1 MMDEIRK
8 KSLNAL
14 FWSFI
19 ERFSH
24 QILQFFFSIF
34 LARILLPQ
42 EFGLVAMTSVFVV
55 IGNSFINAGFG
66 HALIQKKNA
75 DKIDESSI
83 FYFNIVI
90 AFFVSVILYN
100 SSKFIST
107 FYNEPILNDIIKV
120 LPLALIFN
128 ALGLVQR
135 TLLSKTL
142 DFKTQMKA
150 RLLTSLI
157 SGGVAIYLALNGYG
171 VWSLVALLICSEFF
185 DTLFLWIFCSWRPIF
200 LFSFNSLKSMF
211 GFGSKL
217 FIVSITN
224 SIFTNIYI
232 IVIGKIFSPSS
243 LGFYHRAETFYKY
256 PVVLLNSVVNQVSF
270 PIFSQIQE
278 NKTSLRSFLKTGIT
292 YVTFITF
299 PLMIGL
305 IVVAKP
311 LIEVVLTEKW
321 LPSVP
326 YLKLFCLI
334 GAMYPIQAINLNA
347 LNALGRSDLFLKVD
361 FINKA
366 IIIFTIFISYR
377 FGIISIIIGQ
387 IINSFIA
394 FYLYSFYNGKLLNYP
409 FLSQIKDVF
418 PTLLISVAMGVLTFL
433 LKFLN
438 IENQLLLLVIQIS
451 SGVTIYILICYFTKL
466 ESFMN
471 ILNNIRR
478 KTNYL

>member
-1 MMDEIRK
+1 MDDEVKK
-8 KSLNAL
+8 KSLDAL
-14 FWSFI
+14 LWSFI

-34 LARILLPQ
+34 LARLLLPE
-42 EFGLVAMTSVFVV
+42 EFGLIAMTSVFVV

-66 HALIQKKNA
+66 HALIQKTNA

-83 FYFNIVI
+83 FYFNIII
-90 AFFVSVILYN
+90 ALFVSLILYN
-100 SSKFIST
+100 SSELIST

-120 LPLALIFN
+120 LPLTLIFN

-150 RLLTSLI
+150 TLLTSLI
-157 SGGVAIYLALNGYG
+157 SGILAVYLALNGYG
-171 VWSLVALLICSEFF
+171 VWSLVALLISTEFF
-185 DTLFLWIFCSWRPIF
+185 NTFFLWIFCSWRPIF
-200 LFSFNSLKSMF
+200 VLSLDSLKSMF

-224 SIFTNIYI
+224 SIFTNIYL

-256 PVVLLNSVVNQVSF
+256 PVVLINSVVSQVSF
-270 PIFSQIQE
+270 PVFSKVQE
-278 NKTSLRSFLKTGIT
+278 NKPSLRFLLKTSVT
-292 YVTFITF
+292 HVTFITF

-305 IVVAKP
+305 IVVANP
-311 LIEVVLTEKW
+311 LIEILLTEKW

-326 YLKLFCLI
+326 YLQLFCLI
-334 GAMYPIQAINLNA
+334 GALYPIQAINLNA

-366 IIIFTIFISYR
+366 IIIVTIFISYR
-377 FGIISIIIGQ
+377 FGIITMIIGQ

-394 FYLYSFYNGKLLNYP
+394 FYLYSFYIGKLLNYP
-409 FLSQIKDVF
+409 FLSQIRDIF
-418 PTLLISVAMGVLTFL
+418 PALSISVTMGVLTFL

-438 IENQLLLLVIQIS
+438 IENQLLLLTIQIS
-451 SGVTIYILICYFTKL
+451 SGVIIYILLCYFTKL

-471 ILNNIRR
+471 ILNMIRT
-478 KTNYL
+478 KTKFL

>member
-1 MMDEIRK
+1 MDDEIK
-8 KSLNAL
+8 KKTLNAL

-34 LARILLPQ
+34 LARLLLPE
-42 EFGLVAMTSVFVV
+42 EFGLIAMITVFIV

-83 FYFNIVI
+83 FYFNIII
-90 AFFVSVILYN
+90 ALFVSLILYN
-100 SSKFIST
+100 SSELIST
-107 FYNEPILNDIIKV
+107 FYNEPILNDIIKF

-150 RLLTSLI
+150 SILTSLI
-157 SGGVAIYLALNGYG
+157 SGSLAVYLALNGYG
-171 VWSLVALLICSEFF
+171 VWSLVTLLICTDFF
-185 DTLFLWIFCSWRPIF
+185 NTFFLWIFCPWRPIF
-200 LFSFNSLKSMF
+200 VFSLDSLKSMF

-224 SIFTNIYI
+224 SIFTNIYV

-256 PVVLLNSVVNQVSF
+256 PVVLINSVVSQVTF
-270 PIFSQIQE
+270 PVFSKIQQD
-278 NKTSLRSFLKTGIT
+278 KVSLRFFLKQAIT
-292 YVTFITF
+292 QVTFITF

-305 IVVAKP
+305 MVVANP
-311 LIEVVLTEKW
+311 LIEIVLTEKW
-321 LPSVP
+321 LPSVT
-326 YLKLFCLI
+326 YLQFFCLI
-334 GAMYPIQAINLNA
+334 GAMYPILAINLNA
-347 LNALGRSDLFLKVD
+347 LNALGRSDLYLKVD

-366 IIIFTIFISYR
+366 IIIVTILVSYK
-377 FGIISIIIGQ
+377 FGIITMIIGQ

-394 FYLYSFYNGKLLNYP
+394 FYLYSFYIGKLLNYP
-409 FLSQIKDVF
+409 FLSQIRDIF
-418 PTLLISVAMGVLTFL
+418 PAFLISMTMGALTFL

-438 IENQLLLLVIQIS
+438 IENQLLLLIIQIS
-451 SGVTIYILICYFTKL
+451 SGVTIYVLLCYLTKIK
-466 ESFMN
+466 SFMN
-471 ILNNIRR
+471 ILNMIRT
-478 KTNYL
+478 KTKFL

>member
-1 MMDEIRK
+1 MIHK
-8 KSLNAL
+8 LKAKTLNAL

-34 LARILLPQ
+34 LARLLLPE
-42 EFGLVAMTSVFVV
+42 EFGLIAMTSIFVV

-66 HALIQKKNA
+66 HALIQNKNA

-83 FYFNIVI
+83 FYFNIII
-90 AFFVSVILYN
+90 AFFVSLILYN
-100 SSKFIST
+100 SSEFISI
-107 FYNEPILNDIIKV
+107 FYNKPILNDIIKV

-150 RLLTSLI
+150 SLLTSLI
-157 SGGVAIYLALNGYG
+157 SGSLAVYLALNGYG
-171 VWSLVALLICSEFF
+171 VWSLVTLLICSDFF
-185 DTLFLWIFCSWRPIF
+185 NTFFLWIFCSWRPIF
-200 LFSFNSLKSMF
+200 VFSLDSLKSMF

-224 SIFTNIYI
+224 SIFTNIYLV
-232 IVIGKIFSPSS
+232 VIGKIFSPSS

-256 PVVLLNSVVNQVSF
+256 PVVLINSVVSQVSF
-270 PIFSQIQE
+270 PFFSKIQE
-278 NKTSLRSFLKTGIT
+278 DKASLRFFLKAAIIN
-292 YVTFITF
+292 VTFITF

-305 IVVAKP
+305 IVVANP
-311 LIEVVLTEKW
+311 LIEIVLTEKW

-326 YLKLFCLI
+326 YLQLFCLI
-334 GAMYPIQAINLNA
+334 GAVYPIQAINLNA

-366 IIIFTIFISYR
+366 IIIVTIFISYR
-377 FGIISIIIGQ
+377 FGIITMIIGQ
-387 IINSFIA
+387 IINSIIA
-394 FYLYSFYNGKLLNYP
+394 FYLFSFYNGKLLNYSF
-409 FLSQIKDVF
+409 FLQIKDIF
-418 PTLLISVAMGVLTFL
+418 PTLLISLTMGVLVFL

-438 IENQLLLLVIQIS
+438 IENQLLLLIIQIC
-451 SGVTIYILICYFTKL
+451 SGVTIYILLCYFAKL
-466 ESFMN
+466 ESFMF
-471 ILNNIRR
+471 ILNMISNKI
-478 KTNYL
+478 KFL